1 MGDPM
6 KQGLLKQISRS
17 TGGIPKWAAP
27 EPVMMDATGL
37 EGDGH
42 RDFRHHGGPDKA
54 VLMISAELIDDL
66 AARGFP
72 IHYGALGENLT
83 VSGFDPHLWRAGQR
97 YRIGEDAVI
106 ELTRL
111 RTPCVS
117 LYVYGQPLTAELYDQ
132 QCEANDVT
140 SPHWAHGGFY
150 ARVVRPG
157 LVSVGAPVVLEA
169 DVA

>member
-1 MGDPM
+1 M
-6 KQGLLKQISRS
+6 QGFLKQISRS
-17 TGGIPKWAAP
+17 HGGLPKRAVA
-27 EPVMMDATGL
+27 EPVMMDATGI
-37 EGDGH
+37 EGDSQ
-42 RDFRHHGGPDKA
+42 RDLRYHGGPNKA
-54 VLMISAELIDDL
+54 VLMIAAELVDAL

-72 IHYGALGENLT
+72 ICYGALGENLT

-111 RTPCVS
+111 RSPCHN
-117 LYVYGQPLTAELYDQ
+117 LDVYGISIKAELFDK
-132 QCEANDVT
+132 QCKEDDLT

-157 LVSVGAPVVLEA
+157 LLSTGAPVILES